1 MTFLS
6 LWRWFHSLA
15 AYYSRSTHWKS
26 YREWLGQGWCKA
38 SFRLIIFLSDHPP
51 FSTGQSLWYVEHRSH
66 HSQISKRNSTEIE
79 VALSQPRCIPCF
91 PFKHNVSF
99 IHWQTNKKINPEQK
113 LSVSEVARSC
123 CENFTLGSPPAF
135 LVFPLA
141 PFLVHHVLDLD
152 ETPIWHLGMVI
163 FQLIWYSSLEF
174 L

>member
-26 YREWLGQGWCKA
+26 SREWLGQGWCKA
-38 SFRLIIFLSDHPP
+38 SFRLILFLSDHPP

-99 IHWQTNKKINPEQK
+99 IHWQKKKKK
-113 LSVSEVARSC
+113 LTLSRSC
-123 CENFTLGSPPAF
+123 QSLKLQGAAVRTSRWGHHQRSLFFCWCPFWFTMCWIMMRHQFG
-135 LVFPLA
+135 
-141 PFLVHHVLDLD
+141 
-152 ETPIWHLGMVI
+152 IWG
-163 FQLIWYSSLEF
+163 WWSSN
-174 L
+174 